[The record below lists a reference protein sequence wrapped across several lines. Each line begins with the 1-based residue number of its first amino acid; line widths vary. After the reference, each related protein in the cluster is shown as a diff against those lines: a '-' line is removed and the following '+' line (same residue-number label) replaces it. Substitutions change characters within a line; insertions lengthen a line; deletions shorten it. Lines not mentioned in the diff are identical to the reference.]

1 MDQMM
6 KQANDEMLSDQEFGE
21 EIILMYTDV
30 HRKRYIAEQNMIRKF
45 RDQFKR
51 GDTYGMT
58 ILDTIFPDS
67 QDQTK
72 EQIYRQQVA
81 MERMERKMKEMEERW
96 NQVFLNQSKQIE
108 TLTQEKAHI
117 QEQFYDCQ
125 AEMIQQKEY
134 VAILQ
139 EEDAIRKRRMLQY
152 NRKIKNSLQTIEDGL
167 DGIERTLVSLS
178 HSPYNVLESLNQLK
192 ERKKL
197 LLKQKKGYNELLGF
211 LD

>member
-1 MDQMM
+1 M